1 MDLIE
6 ICNLVAKFGST
17 MATALSEAG
26 SEYTELVRAEGGRAT
41 NAVDLRGA
49 PAKS

>member
-26 SEYTELVRAEGGRAT
+26 SEYTELVRAEG